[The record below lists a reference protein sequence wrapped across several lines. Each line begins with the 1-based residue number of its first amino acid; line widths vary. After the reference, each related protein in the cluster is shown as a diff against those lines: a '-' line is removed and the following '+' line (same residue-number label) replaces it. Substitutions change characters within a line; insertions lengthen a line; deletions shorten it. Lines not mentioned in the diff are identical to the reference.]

1 MIISKNL
8 KLLVIAFLF
17 MFTLSAQANSQSKL
31 KVFFPGEEIEYE
43 VTFMGIKLGNITITS
58 IEEVD
63 FSGKKVY
70 SAKAEMKS
78 NPGIPFVS
86 LHALFETLME
96 KNLTHSHQFKGS
108 TKHGDN
114 VWTTEK
120 FDMKYPEKHIVYE
133 LWKDNKLD
141 KTNKIEFD
149 KKVNDGCSLFF
160 FARQYTDLGRTVRV
174 PTLINAALS
183 YTNLNFHGR
192 AEKTDIKAVKYPI
205 KTLFFDGRADWEGVY
220 GLKGYFK
227 GWFSDD
233 DARVPIKAEM
243 NVYVGNVDIELV
255 RWKRGNWQPPKA
267 N

>member
-1 MIISKNL
+1 MTIIKNL
-8 KLLVIAFLF
+8 FIAFLF
-17 MFTLSAQANSQSKL
+17 MFILSAQSQSQTKL
-31 KVFFPGEEIEYE
+31 NVFYPGEVIEYE
-43 VTFMGIKLGNITITS
+43 VSFMGIKLGNITITS

-86 LHALFETLME
+86 LNAVFESLME

-108 TKHGDN
+108 TKQGDN
-114 VWTTEK
+114 DWTTEK
-120 FDMKYPEKHIVYE
+120 FDMKYPQKHIVYE
-133 LWKDNKLD
+133 LWKDSKLD
-141 KTNKIEFD
+141 KTKKIEFD

-160 FARQYTDLGRTVRV
+160 FARQFTDLGKTVKV
-174 PTLINAALS
+174 PTLIGSALS
-183 YTNLNFHGR
+183 YTNLNFHG
-192 AEKTDIKAVKYPI
+192 KTGKIDISAVKYPI

-243 NVYVGNVDIELV
+243 NVYVGSVDIELI
-255 RWKRGNWQPPKA
+255 RWERGNWQPPKA